1 MNRLQVLYL
10 HACVFLTAMTGAAYA
25 WMKYAMRTDD
35 PFAVVNHPMQPF
47 LLSAHV
53 VIAPLLVFGLGWVF
67 ADHIWPKFVQKN
79 APLRK
84 SGLWSMGA
92 IVPMVLSGY
101 LMQVTT
107 ADALRQ
113 AMAVAHWIASALF
126 VLAYSVHLITKPE
139 RSLNGTVS

>member
-10 HACVFLTAMTGAAYA
+10 HACVFLTAATGAAYA

-47 LLSAHV
+47 LLSSHV
-53 VIAPLLVFGLGWVF
+53 VVAPLLVFGLGWVF
-67 ADHIWPKFVQKN
+67 ADHIWPKLVQKK

-107 ADALRQ
+107 ADAPRQ

-126 VLAYSVHLITKPE
+126 VIAYSIHLITKPE
-139 RSLNGTVS
+139 RPLNGTAS

>member
-1 MNRLQVLYL
+1 
-10 HACVFLTAMTGAAYA
+10 
-25 WMKYAMRTDD
+25 MKYAMRTDD

-53 VIAPLLVFGLGWVF
+53 VIAPPLVFGLGWVF

-79 APLRK
+79 APQRR

-113 AMAVAHWIASALF
+113 SMAVAHWIASTLF
-126 VLAYSVHLITKPE
+126 VLAYCVHLFTKPE